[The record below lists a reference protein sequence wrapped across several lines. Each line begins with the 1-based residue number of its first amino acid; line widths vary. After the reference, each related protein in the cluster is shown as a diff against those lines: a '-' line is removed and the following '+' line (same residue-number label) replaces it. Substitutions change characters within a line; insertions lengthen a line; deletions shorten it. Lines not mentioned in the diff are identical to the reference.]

1 MKNELDEK
9 KNKILQLLNDD
20 LYVPMKE
27 KELVVLM
34 QVSSADRPTFK
45 QCLEELLAEGKISVS
60 KRGKYTLPDHNLLT
74 GTFTSTQNGYGF
86 VSVDGM
92 DDDFYIAEKD
102 VNTAMHMDKVLID
115 PYNVIHSHRR
125 GHFTGARREAVVVQV
140 LERAT
145 DIVVGTY
152 DAAKHNYGFVIP
164 DNNRITQDVFVPV
177 EHSKGAVS
185 GHKVVVKLTNY
196 GSAHKSPEGKVIEIL
211 GHEGDPGV
219 DILSIIR
226 GYDLP
231 TDFPDKVLSQA
242 ERVPDALI
250 DTDYNAREDYRTW
263 DMVTIDGPDSKDLD
277 DAVSLY
283 MDGENYVLGV
293 HIADVTH
300 YVKENSALDR
310 EALKRG
316 TSVYLTDRVIPM
328 LPHRLCNGICS
339 LNEGEDRL
347 ALSCVMTINSKG
359 DIIDH
364 RIVESVIKTNHRMI
378 YDDVDV
384 ILKTY
389 ERIKEE
395 CKSCATNVVDI
406 TSYIGANSVKYGSET
421 VDIFKMNEDVVPML
435 IKMGELANLLREK
448 RKKRGSID
456 FDLPETKIIVDK
468 NGHPTEVK
476 PYDRN
481 AATKLIEDFMLAAN
495 ETVAEHFFWA
505 EIPFVYRTH
514 ENPDLDKL
522 RKLQTFIRNFGYGIK
537 IKDEEV
543 HPKELQKLLANVS
556 DTPEEAL
563 ISRLTLR
570 SMQRAKYTTTADG
583 HYGLACKY
591 YCHFTSPIR
600 RYPDLQIHRIIK
612 ECIKNKGRL
621 KEDRLEHYEKILPEV
636 AKESSSRERIAEE
649 AEREVDK
656 LKKAEYMGDHI
667 GEIYEGIISGITNWG
682 IYVEL
687 PNTVEGLVH
696 ISKIQG
702 DYFVYKEDTYELV
715 GEATGRRFCLGQKI
729 TVCVNS
735 VDYTLRAVDFI
746 LADDVS
752 LLEYDR

>member
-1 MKNELDEK
+1 MSNKLSEK

-34 QVSSADRPTFK
+34 QVSPSDRPIFK
-45 QCLEELLAEGKISVS
+45 QCLEELLAEGKISIS

-74 GTFTSTQNGYGF
+74 GTFTSTQHGYGF
-86 VSVDGM
+86 VNVEGM
-92 DDDFYIAEKD
+92 DEDFYIAEKD

-115 PYNVIHSHRR
+115 PYNVIHRGGR
-125 GHFTGARREAVVVQV
+125 GHFTGARREAVVVQI

-145 DIVVGTY
+145 DIVVGTF

-164 DNNRITQDVFVPV
+164 DNNRMTQDIFVPT

-185 GHKVVVKLTNY
+185 GHKVVVKLTDY

-211 GHEGDPGV
+211 GHAGDPGV

-231 TDFPDKVLSQA
+231 TDFPDKVLAQA
-242 ERVPDALI
+242 ERVPDELTE
-250 DTDYNAREDYRTW
+250 TDYNAREDYRDW
-263 DMVTIDGPDSKDLD
+263 DIVTIDGPDSKDLD
-277 DAVSLY
+277 DAISLF
-283 MDGENYVLGV
+283 MEDENYILGV

-347 ALSCVMTINSKG
+347 ALSCIMTINPKG
-359 DIIDH
+359 DVIDH
-364 RIVESVIKTNHRMI
+364 RIVESVIRTNHRMI

-384 ILKTY
+384 ILKTAKKY
-389 ERIKEE
+389 EN
-395 CKSCATNVVDI
+395 TVDI
-406 TSYIGANSVKYGSET
+406 TSAVLHGKNQKTDEKT
-421 VDIFKMNEDVVPML
+421 RRIFEVNQDVTEML
-435 IKMGELANLLREK
+435 ISMGKLAAILREK
-448 RKKRGSID
+448 RGKRGSID

-468 NGHPTEVK
+468 NGHPIEVR

-481 AATKLIEDFMLAAN
+481 DATKLIEDFMLAAN
-495 ETVAEHFFWA
+495 ETVAEHFFWG

-514 ENPDLDKL
+514 EKPDLEKL
-522 RKLQTFIRNFGYGIK
+522 KKLQTFIRNFGYGIK

-543 HPKELQKLLANVS
+543 HPKELQKLLASVE

-583 HYGLACKY
+583 HYGLACQY

-621 KEDRLEHYEKILPEV
+621 KDDRFEHYEKILPEV
-636 AKESSSRERIAEE
+636 AKESSTRERVAED

-667 GEIYEGIISGITNWG
+667 GEIYEGIISGVTNWG

-702 DYFVYKEDTYELV
+702 DYYVYKEDTYELV

-729 TVCVNS
+729 MVCVNS
-735 VDYTLRAVDFI
+735 VDFVLRAVDFI

-752 LLEYDR
+752 MLEYDR

>member
-1 MKNELDEK
+1 MSNRLEERKNR
-9 KNKILQLLNDD
+9 ILELLNDEY
-20 LYVPMKE
+20 YVPMKE

-34 QVSSADRPTFK
+34 QVSSADRPVFK
-45 QCLEELLAEGKISVS
+45 QCLEELLAEGKISIS

-74 GTFTSTQNGYGF
+74 GTFTGTQHGYGF
-86 VSVDGM
+86 VTVEGQDG
-92 DDDFYIAEKD
+92 DFYISEKN

-115 PYNVIHSHRR
+115 PYNVTHSGRR
-125 GHFTGARREAVVVQV
+125 GHFTGARREAVVVQI

-164 DNNRITQDVFVPV
+164 DNNRMSQDVFIPA
-177 EHSKGAVS
+177 ENSKGAVS
-185 GHKVVVKLTNY
+185 GHKVVVKLTDY
-196 GSAHKSPEGKVIEIL
+196 GSDHKSPEGKVIEIL
-211 GHEGDPGV
+211 GHSGDPGV

-231 TDFPDKVLSQA
+231 VDFPEKVMNQA
-242 ERVPDALI
+242 ERIPDELI
-250 DTDYNAREDYRTW
+250 DTDYNGREDLRNW
-263 DMVTIDGPDSKDLD
+263 DMITIDGPDSKDLD

-283 MDGENYVLGV
+283 MDGDNYVLGV

-300 YVKENSALDR
+300 YVKEGSALDR
-310 EALKRG
+310 EAIKRG

-339 LNEGEDRL
+339 LNEKVDRL
-347 ALSCVMTINSKG
+347 ALSCIMTVTSKG
-359 DIIDH
+359 DVIDH

-378 YDDVDV
+378 YDDVDL
-384 ILKTY
+384 ILKANQASKIGTDLLSD
-389 ERIKEE
+389 KE
-395 CKSCATNVVDI
+395 AQI
-406 TSYIGANSVKYGSET
+406 ISE
-421 VDIFKMNEDVVPML
+421 NNDVIEMIL
-435 IKMGELANLLREK
+435 KMGELAGILREK

-456 FDLPETKIIVDK
+456 FDLPESKIIVDEK
-468 NGHPTEVK
+468 GHPIEVK

-481 AATKLIEDFMLAAN
+481 DATKLIEDFMLAAN
-495 ETVAEHFFWA
+495 ETVAEHFYWN

-514 ENPDLDKL
+514 ENPETEKL
-522 RKLQTFIRNFGYGIK
+522 RKLQTFVRNFGYGIK
-537 IKDEEV
+537 IKDDEV

-612 ECIKNKGRL
+612 ETIKNKGRL
-621 KEDRLEHYEKILPEV
+621 KEERAEHYEKILPEV
-636 AKESSSRERIAEE
+636 AHMSSVRERVAED

-656 LKKAEYMGDHI
+656 LKKAEYMADHI
-667 GEIYEGIISGITNWG
+667 GEIYEGIISGVTNWG

-702 DYFVYKEDTYELV
+702 DYYVYKEESYELV
-715 GEATGRRFCLGQKI
+715 GEGTGRRFSLGQRI
-729 TVCVNS
+729 AVCVNS
-735 VDYTLRAVDFI
+735 VDMTIRAVDFI

-752 LLEYDR
+752 MLEYDR